1 MPPWQLSMT
10 LTIEND
16 ATLVAALQQR
26 RRADA
31 GVTMGDEDSEPRD
44 RLATVGL
51 ADDGWPSR

>member
-1 MPPWQLSMT
+1 MT

-31 GVTMGDEDSEPRD
+31 EVTMDDEDSEPRD
-44 RLATVGL
+44 R
-51 ADDGWPSR
+51 SRRSA

>member
-1 MPPWQLSMT
+1 MT

-31 GVTMGDEDSEPRD
+31 G
-44 RLATVGL
+44 LATGN
-51 ADDGWPSR
+51 ASGQPSTRARRSA

>member
-1 MPPWQLSMT
+1 MT

-31 GVTMGDEDSEPRD
+31 AATMGDEDSERRD
-44 RLATVGL
+44 RSRRLA
-51 ADDGWPSR
+51 

>member
-1 MPPWQLSMT
+1 MT

-31 GVTMGDEDSEPRD
+31 GVTMGEEDSEPSD
-44 RLATVGL
+44 RSRGL
-51 ADDGWPSR
+51 A

>member
-16 ATLVAALQQR
+16 ATPVAALQQR

-31 GVTMGDEDSEPRD
+31 GVVMGGEER
-44 RLATVGL
+44 RAQ
-51 ADDGWPSR
+51 